1 MIGGIL
7 MLLLPVL
14 VDAEVPWVD
23 HCSYSS
29 NGCSYSYTQFGGA
42 DSPTGNTHYV
52 KQVEC
57 VHNGVVTYSKDWTV
71 SGTAYQYCSGW
82 DSGNA

>member
-7 MLLLPVL
+7 ILLLPVL

-29 NGCSYSYTQFGGA
+29 DGCTYSYTQFGGVDA
-42 DSPTGNTHYV
+42 PTGNPHYV
-52 KQVEC
+52 KEVEC
-57 VHNGVVTYSKDWTV
+57 MHKGKVTYSKEWV
-71 SGTAYQYCSGW
+71 VPGTAYQYCSGW
-82 DSGNA
+82 DSGNG